1 MRTQYQE
8 LKEKLDLVEYQI
20 DLFTKYEPNSTM
32 LVNLREQKFKLIDTI
47 NNIR

>member
-8 LKEKLDLVEYQI
+8 LKEKLELIDYQI
-20 DLFTKYEPNSTM
+20 DLFVAYAPKSTI
-32 LVNLREQKFKLIDTI
+32 LTDLREQKFKLIDTI